1 MGREGRLRSG
11 GLGSPGRSYAP
22 QQALSLSREGGKP
35 GGAPLSPG
43 LAQAEEPS
51 CSYGP
56 PPGSWGPKN
65 FLVPPG
71 VMLLPTSPCYTPSSL
86 GTRCRRSPGSPG
98 GGGGSPSPMGRHA
111 LCQLCPRFLRRLC
124 VPARQAGGACP
135 LGSGRA
141 PVLPWVPA

>member
-1 MGREGRLRSG
+1 MG

-43 LAQAEEPS
+43 LAQAEEPP

-56 PPGSWGPKN
+56 HPGSWGPKN

-86 GTRCRRSPGSPG
+86 GTRCRRSPRVPG
-98 GGGGSPSPMGRHA
+98 GGWWVTQPHGRTRPLPALPKVSTEA
-111 LCQLCPRFLRRLC
+111 LCA
-124 VPARQAGGACP
+124 ARQAGVACP